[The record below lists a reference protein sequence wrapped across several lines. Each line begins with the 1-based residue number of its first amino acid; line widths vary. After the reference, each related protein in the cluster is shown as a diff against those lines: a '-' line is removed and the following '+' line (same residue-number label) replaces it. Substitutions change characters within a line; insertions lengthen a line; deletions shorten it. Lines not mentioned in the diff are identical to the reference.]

1 MKTSVVISM
10 LVLFSSI
17 VASAVISLK
26 YDYMYKVAD
35 PFEAFDF
42 LYDKPWLRVGPYLMG
57 ELEKLDIFFLQWFRG
72 EFRLFRNDRRLHS
85 VEMDKSSQNLH
96 PFERVPVDHLY
107 HCAVLVGFWHMG
119 RSVVDPKDC
128 DLCECWTRG
137 LGTDA
142 DVDGDVLLLGNGTA
156 NQ

>member
-57 ELEKLDIFFLQWFRG
+57 ELEKLDIFFT
-72 EFRLFRNDRRLHS
+72 
-85 VEMDKSSQNLH
+85 
-96 PFERVPVDHLY
+96 
-107 HCAVLVGFWHMG
+107 
-119 RSVVDPKDC
+119 VV
-128 DLCECWTRG
+128 
-137 LGTDA
+137 
-142 DVDGDVLLLGNGTA
+142 
-156 NQ
+156 